1 MLKKS
6 KAFTLAEVLITL
18 GVIGIVA
25 AMTIPTIFAKID
37 HIQKISLIKKA
48 HSAISQSMKLATDD
62 YGDFSS
68 WDTKLS
74 TQAFLMKYIS
84 PYMKITLLCPS
95 AKKCGYSKNDPW
107 TRYNGNGDY
116 TGFNFM
122 GRVPFFSVD
131 GILYSISLNG
141 ANVQPDPDVQ
151 YDSNFIGK
159 NAIFIDINGSS
170 LPNRFGNDVFVLVR
184 NPDDSI
190 MPLGYNLPDKFIN
203 NDCRKQGKCL
213 YCAEK
218 LRRNGWKST
227 SDYPW

>member
-1 MLKKS
+1 MYNRL

-25 AMTIPTIFAKID
+25 AMTIPTIAAKID
-37 HIQKISLIKKA
+37 HVQKISLLKKS
-48 HSAISQSMKLATDD
+48 HSAISQAFKLSSND
-62 YGDFSS
+62 YGDYAS
-68 WDTKLS
+68 WDKTLPV
-74 TQAFLMKYIS
+74 QDFLMRYIS

-95 AKKCGYSKNDPW
+95 ATKCGYTKNDPW
-107 TRYNGNGDY
+107 TRYSGNNSY
-116 TGFNFM
+116 TGFNYM

-141 ANVQPDPDVQ
+141 STTAPDPYVQ
-151 YDSNFIGK
+151 YDYDYIGK
-159 NAIFIDINGSS
+159 NAIFIDVNGSS

-184 NPDDSI
+184 NKDDSI
-190 MPLGYNLPDKFIN
+190 MPLGYNLSNDQIN
-203 NDCRKQGKCL
+203 NDCRKQGQCL

-227 SDYPW
+227 NDYPW